1 MKDIVMYQEEAYQ
14 YLGDF
19 HTHTVFS
26 MHGISSPT
34 EMVNYAIQNC
44 GLKYIAITDH
54 FNIYSVGYPYD
65 PSIGSDPN
73 FFARENQKARM
84 WEYERA
90 FKAVKDLITVIP
102 GYEYNLFDA
111 KECRDVSIRAN
122 SIHYPHLRLIGLHNW
137 YYYREDISYDYL
149 LIEIERKFSSGDYH
163 VFVHPEREIDNLI
176 NGFNSILSIKQVLE
190 KIIDICHKYKV
201 VIEVNESSLAN
212 MDQNSEEYNLR
223 KLYMKHW
230 LECAK
235 ERDMD
240 IIIGSDAHSIYD
252 IGANENALKL
262 LEEVGYPAKNI
273 INFDD
278 DKIQSLISKIRK
290 GAA

>member
-1 MKDIVMYQEEAYQ
+1 MKDIVMYQEEVYQ

-26 MHGISSPT
+26 MHGMSSPT

-54 FNIYSVGYPYD
+54 FNIYPVGYPYD

-73 FFARENQKARM
+73 FFVRENQKARM

-102 GYEYNLFDA
+102 GYEYNLFDK
-111 KECRDVSIRAN
+111 KECRDISIRAN

-137 YYYREDISYDYL
+137 YYYGEDISYDYL

-163 VFVHPEREIDNLI
+163 IFVHPEREINKLMYD
-176 NGFNSILSIKQVLE
+176 V
-190 KIIDICHKYKV
+190 IDIPRVNEVLKGMVNLCHKYGV
-201 VIEVNESSLAN
+201 IIEVNESSVTNNSDEKTYWFRRAFMEQWLRYAK
-212 MDQNSEEYNLR
+212 DQGL
-223 KLYMKHW
+223 
-230 LECAK
+230 
-235 ERDMD
+235 D

-290 GAA
+290 GEA